1 MFIGEY
7 GKFVYLTYFGTIVS
21 LFAIHFMIQGEM
33 VWAMSCFIV
42 SGLCD
47 LFDGMVARS
56 FDRTTAQEQFGIE
69 IDTLCDMVSFAA
81 LPAVLLLS
89 QSRFSLLSIFLAAI
103 YVITAVSRLAYFN
116 REAKNNLEERTAYFR
131 GVPVTYGA
139 LVFPV
144 SYLVSEWLMSGSFQ
158 YVLLLIAPILSFL
171 FIRDVSIPKPNRGMY
186 VFFLGLAVITL
197 FGLWR
202 L

>member
-21 LFAIHFMIQGEM
+21 FFAIHFLIQGEV

-69 IDTLCDMVSFAA
+69 IDTLCDMISFAA

-116 REAKNNLEERTAYFR
+116 REAKNNLEERATYFR

-171 FIRDVSIPKPNRGMY
+171 FIRDVKIPKPNRGMY

-197 FGLWR
+197 FELWR

>member
-21 LFAIHFMIQGEM
+21 LFAIHFLIQGEV

-69 IDTLCDMVSFAA
+69 IDTLCDMISFAA

-116 REAKNNLEERTAYFR
+116 REAKNNLEERATYFR

-171 FIRDVSIPKPNRGMY
+171 FIRDVKIPKPNRGMY

-197 FGLWR
+197 FELWR

>member
-171 FIRDVSIPKPNRGMY
+171 FIRDLKIPKPNRGMY

>member
-7 GKFVYLTYFGTIVS
+7 GKFVYLTYFGTALS
-21 LFAIHFMIQGEM
+21 LVAMHFIIQGEM
-33 VWAMSCFIV
+33 IWAMSCFIV

-56 FDRTTAQEQFGIE
+56 FDRTKAQEQFGVE
-69 IDTLCDMVSFAA
+69 IDTLCDMISFAA
-81 LPAVLLLS
+81 LPAVLLIA
-89 QSRFSLLSIFLAAI
+89 QGRFPLMNIFLAII
-103 YVITAVSRLAYFN
+103 YIITAVTRLAYFN
-116 REAKNNLEERTAYFR
+116 RETKKNVSDRATYFR

-144 SYLVSEWLMSGSFQ
+144 GYLVSEWLKSGSFQ
-158 YVLLLIAPILSFL
+158 YVLLLLAPLMAFL
-171 FIRDVSIPKPNRGMY
+171 FIWDVKIPKPNRVMY
-186 VFFLGLAVITL
+186 LFFLGLALVTL
-197 FGLWR
+197 IGLWR